1 MSKRMI
7 AAAVLAAIA
16 LSLTLAC
23 TKANPP
29 ESQKPSA
36 ANSGASTAPSPAAG
50 ASSAAANSAGSTS
63 STAMK
68 IDLTVDPPQPN
79 PSKPAKFTV
88 NVADSDGKPVGG
100 ADVNV
105 ALVMKEM
112 DMGKN
117 EFKLADKGN
126 GQYQGEGKF
135 GMSGDWNVVVTA
147 KQSTKTGQN
156 VVTQGF
162 AVKSVMPKP

>member
-1 MSKRMI
+1 MSKTRI
-7 AAAVLAAIA
+7 TAAALAAFA
-16 LSLTLAC
+16 LLFILAC
-23 TKANPP
+23 SKANPP

-36 ANSGASTAPSPAAG
+36 ANQGASTAPSPASG
-50 ASSAAANSAGSTS
+50 ATTAAINSAP
-63 STAMK
+63 MK
-68 IDLTVDPPQPN
+68 IDLTVDPAQPN
-79 PSKPAKFTV
+79 PSKPAKFT
-88 NVADSDGKPVGG
+88 AKLSDSDGKPVTG

-126 GQYQGEGKF
+126 GEYQGEGKF

-147 KQSTKTGQN
+147 KQPGKSA
-156 VVTQGF
+156 TQSF
-162 AVKSVMPKP
+162 SVKSVMPKP